1 MDAGTR
7 TRPFPRRAPVRRRP
21 PSRGFTQVETL
32 VTLAI
37 AGALA
42 LAGLA
47 VAEPTGVDLTVAQH
61 ELHGCLEQAFHQ
73 ARAQGRSVT
82 LAPATTGGPGIIPVH
97 LPRRVKWGKP
107 PQIPLPPGMEDP
119 VKADETGQSH
129 PRITIT
135 PRRTATAS
143 AWFLNDGRE
152 SLCFRL
158 SGYGHL
164 QVLRYRVRSRRWE
177 RA

>member
-1 MDAGTR
+1 MDTGARLR
-7 TRPFPRRAPVRRRP
+7 TPVTCAFARRRP
-21 PSRGFTQVETL
+21 SCWGFTQVETL

-42 LAGLA
+42 VSGLA
-47 VAEPTGVDLTVAQH
+47 LIEPSGVDLSVARNEIQ
-61 ELHGCLEQAFHQ
+61 GCLDQAFHQ
-73 ARAQGRSVT
+73 ARAQGCNVT
-82 LAPATTGGPGIIPVH
+82 VAPATTGGPNIIPLH

-107 PQIPLPPGMEDP
+107 PQIPLPAGM
-119 VKADETGQSH
+119 DEPRRAAGTGEAH
-129 PRITIT
+129 PRITVT

-152 SLCFRL
+152 CLCVRL
-158 SGYGHL
+158 SGRGHL
-164 QVLRYRVRSRRWE
+164 QILRYRARSRRWE